1 MLPKY
6 YICLGFI
13 LSVILFLIFP
23 GINLAGAGIIFLSSF
38 LIDVDH
44 YIYYVFRKKDINL
57 RKSVNYFLLKRKKL
71 IKMNVGERKMVY
83 SGFYFLHG
91 IEILAVFFIAGIF
104 LSKYF
109 LFIFIGFSFHIFLD
123 LLEEI
128 YESLR
133 LDKISVIYDWFKF
146 KKLKFLE

>member
-6 YICLGFI
+6 HIVLGFI
-13 LSVILFLIFP
+13 LSLVFFLIFP
-23 GINLAGAGIIFLSSF
+23 NIKLIEAGIIFLSSF
-38 LIDVDH
+38 LIDADH
-44 YIYYVFRKKDINL
+44 YIYYILNKKSINPINAI
-57 RKSVNYFLLKRKKL
+57 NYFLIKRKKL
-71 IKMNVGERKMVY
+71 GKMSIKKSNEFY

-91 IEILAVFFIAGIF
+91 IEILIILLIAGIF

-109 LFIFIGFSFHIFLD
+109 LLIFMGFAFHLFLD

-128 YESLR
+128 YKGIR
-133 LDKISVIYDWFKF
+133 LDKISVIYDWFKY

>member
-6 YICLGFI
+6 HIVLGFI
-13 LSVILFLIFP
+13 LSLVFFLIFP
-23 GINLAGAGIIFLSSF
+23 NIKLIEAGIIFLSSF
-38 LIDVDH
+38 LIDADH
-44 YIYYVFRKKDINL
+44 YIYYVLNKKSINPINAI
-57 RKSVNYFLLKRKKL
+57 NYFLIKRKKL
-71 IKMNVGERKMVY
+71 GKMSIKKSNEFY

-91 IEILAVFFIAGIF
+91 IEILIILLIAGIF

-109 LFIFIGFSFHIFLD
+109 LLIFMGFAFHLFLD

-128 YESLR
+128 YKGIR
-133 LDKISVIYDWFKF
+133 LDKISVIYDWFKY